1 MRRIS
6 APFGFVRDALGA
18 ASCMLLSSCSGIQH
32 ALDVRG
38 PQAERIAELWWVLFA
53 ICTVV
58 LVVVVVLA
66 VWATFRGRRTD
77 ETEIALST
85 RQSTKL
91 VLAGGVIIPTIVLI
105 GLLVHS
111 VAVGNAITSEPAG
124 DALVVDV
131 VGHQWWWEVNYPDR
145 ENVSRGFRTA
155 NELRIPVGR
164 PVRVQLASRDVIH
177 SFWVPNLHGKTDLIP
192 GQSTATWLQADE
204 PGTFRGQCAEFCGL
218 QHAHMAFMVVAEPPE
233 RFEAWA
239 EQQRRQAEEPASSE
253 AARGRDVFL
262 SNACV
267 LCHTVRGTIALGSV
281 APDLTH
287 VASRLTLAAGTLP
300 NTRGHLAG
308 WILNPQDIKPGN
320 RMPPT
325 NLEPADLHAL
335 LSFLES
341 LK

>member
-1 MRRIS
+1 MRRKS

-18 ASCMLLSSCSGIQH
+18 ASCLLLSSCSGIQH

-58 LVVVVVLA
+58 LVIVVVLA

-192 GQSTATWLQADE
+192 GQSTATWLQADK

-239 EQQRRQAEEPASSE
+239 EQQRRPAEEPASSE